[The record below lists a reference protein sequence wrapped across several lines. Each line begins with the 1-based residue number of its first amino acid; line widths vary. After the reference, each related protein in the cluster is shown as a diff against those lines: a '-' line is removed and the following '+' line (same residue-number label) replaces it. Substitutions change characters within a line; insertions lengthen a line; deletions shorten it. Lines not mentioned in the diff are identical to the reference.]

1 MGDLVAPRTD
11 KFKEIWSYL
20 KSGQYNKA
28 VDEIRESGESF
39 NVNFADPS
47 TSLTP
52 LHIASA
58 AGHLELV
65 VELLSQ
71 GANVSAL
78 DKDQNSSLH
87 LAALNNNKGVVE
99 VLLRS
104 GADPSVPNGNG
115 LLPVELAQNR
125 FVREL
130 FLRDRSNVFSP
141 VVQARSLFAEY
152 LSQQRPVAPS
162 SSAAGSTTEESSAP
176 IPVRFLDD
184 DFATVNNDGSSVPT
198 EAP

>member
-1 MGDLVAPRTD
+1 M
-11 KFKEIWSYL
+11 
-20 KSGQYNKA
+20 
-28 VDEIRESGESF
+28 
-39 NVNFADPS
+39 
-47 TSLTP
+47 
-52 LHIASA
+52 
-58 AGHLELV
+58 
-65 VELLSQ
+65 ELLSQ

-152 LSQQRPVAPS
+152 LSQQLPVAPS
-162 SSAAGSTTEESSAP
+162 SSAAGATTEESSAP

-184 DFATVNNDGSSVPT
+184 DFAAINNDGSSAPT